1 MVKVNLHLGDHTILV
16 KGWQLENGVQLQ
28 VEVREKLTDEQ
39 LMELARL
46 TRVNTDALVRRV
58 MSS

>member
-1 MVKVNLHLGDHTILV
+1 MVKVNLHFGEHTILV
-16 KGWQLENGVQLQ
+16 KGWQLEGGVQLQ
-28 VEVREKLTDEQ
+28 IEAKVKLTDEQ

-58 MSS
+58 MAS